1 MATNPEHDALL
12 ERALSGDSRSLVR
25 LLEAIGPIVR
35 ARIEPKIS
43 HHLRSSLDADDVM
56 QVTYIEAVT
65 RISTFQ
71 SGGASGFLAW
81 LSRMAENNM
90 IDAIRALEAARRP
103 DPSKRLGAQSPSYA
117 ESMASLVDILGAT
130 STTPSIFA
138 ARGEAATAIE
148 RALASLPPDYE
159 KVIRMYDLQARPIE
173 EVASALGKSHGATF
187 MLRARAHDRLREAM
201 GGDPAKFFSQA
212 P

>member
-1 MATNPEHDALL
+1 MASSAEHDALL
-12 ERALSGDSRSLVR
+12 DRALAGDSRSLVR
-25 LLEAIGPIVR
+25 LLEAMGPVVR

-43 HHLRSSLDADDVM
+43 HHLRSSLDPDDVM

-71 SGGASGFLAW
+71 SGGAAGFLAW
-81 LSRMAENNM
+81 IKRMAENKL
-90 IDAIRALEAARRP
+90 IDSVRALEAARRP

-130 STTPSIFA
+130 STTPSMFA
-138 ARGEAATAIE
+138 ARGEAASAME
-148 RALASLPPDYE
+148 RALSSLPPDYE

-173 EVASALGKSHGATF
+173 EVAAAMSKSQGATF

-201 GGDPAKFFSQA
+201 GGDAAKFFSQA